1 MHPDTEKLISIAR
14 GNGFVTRSQREA
26 ILNRAK
32 SLGDDMVEVEFIL
45 DETPVRDDPAAPN
58 AQQQNRQQYANAA
71 PQRPAAQQSQDTKKK
86 KKTWLWVGIGGA
98 VAVLVIIIAVASGGK
113 SNDYT
118 YGGNTYGIASDGNT
132 YGLTSGRNAYDDK
145 LDNLENGYT
154 KLMSAL
160 QNGDDGNIGDYINL
174 GNLLLLEN
182 ELESAQN
189 EGKLT
194 QEQSYRYQQI
204 QYMYGMNMVGAAL
217 LENL

>member
-1 MHPDTEKLISIAR
+1 MHSDTEKLISIAR

-45 DETPVRDDPAAPN
+45 DEIPFRDDPAAPN

-174 GNLLLLEN
+174 GNLVLLEN

-204 QYMYGMNMVGAAL
+204 QYMYGMNMGAAF

>member
-14 GNGFVTRSQREA
+14 GNGFVSRSQREA

-45 DETPVRDDPAAPN
+45 DDIPVKDDPAAPN
-58 AQQQNRQQYANAA
+58 TQQTNRQQYANAA

-174 GNLLLLEN
+174 GNLVLLEN

-204 QYMYGMNMVGAAL
+204 QYMYGMNMGAAL

>member
-45 DETPVRDDPAAPN
+45 DEIPVRDDPAAPN

-174 GNLLLLEN
+174 GNLVLLEN

-204 QYMYGMNMVGAAL
+204 QYMYGMNMGAAF

>member
-45 DETPVRDDPAAPN
+45 DEIPVRDDPAAPN
-58 AQQQNRQQYANAA
+58 AQQQNRQQYANAV

-86 KKTWLWVGIGGA
+86 KKTWLWIGIGGA

-174 GNLLLLEN
+174 GNLVLLEN

-204 QYMYGMNMVGAAL
+204 QYMYGMNMGAAF

>member
-45 DETPVRDDPAAPN
+45 DEIPVRDDPAAPN

-174 GNLLLLEN
+174 GNLVLLEN

-204 QYMYGMNMVGAAL
+204 QYMYGMNMGAAL